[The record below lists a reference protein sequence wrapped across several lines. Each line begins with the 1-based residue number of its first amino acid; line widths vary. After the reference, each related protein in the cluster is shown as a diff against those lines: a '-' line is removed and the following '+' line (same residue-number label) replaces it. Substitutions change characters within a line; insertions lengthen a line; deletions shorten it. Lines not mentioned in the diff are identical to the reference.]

1 MCVDNNTLDVHQVS
15 VVLQSPHVQ
24 AGLLTKLGNAR
35 PVIVS
40 ERAVGQNGIC
50 HLRVGHQV
58 DLQQLQSNTQVVAN
72 NTQT

>member
-24 AGLLTKLGNAR
+24 AGLLTQLGNAR
-35 PVIVS
+35 PIVVS
-40 ERAVGQNGIC
+40 ERAIGQNGIC

-58 DLQQLQSNTQVVAN
+58 DLQQLQCNTQIVAD
-72 NTQT
+72 TIKT